1 MPRGER
7 LLWKYTWQM
16 NSPFGQLSKRASRSQ
31 VAGVKAILINS
42 TNRKKKYP
50 SIHLFLLSYAFAS
63 RHLLFFSFFF
73 FILGSLAGSLRMII
87 IKICPK
93 KTLICHSK
101 NRTIPGR
108 RKKIEYSFIVY

>member
-1 MPRGER
+1 MPRGGR

-16 NSPFGQLSKRASRSQ
+16 NSPFGQLSKRASRLQ
-31 VAGVKAILINS
+31 VAGVKAIFINS
-42 TNRKKKYP
+42 TNRIKKYP

-63 RHLLFFSFFF
+63 RHLLFFLLLYFRQ
-73 FILGSLAGSLRMII
+73 LGWLSTDDNNKNL
-87 IKICPK
+87 PQ

-101 NRTIPGR
+101 NRTTPGR